1 MCSPATRRD
10 ATQTYTLKEP
20 AQRQKLII
28 TADTQAVR
36 PFAVAAVLRG
46 VTITQEAYDSFID
59 LQDKLHMNVCR
70 RRTLVAIG
78 THDLDTVTGPFT
90 YDAQEPKD
98 ITFKPLRAEESKE
111 YRYNGLVDTAGVLPG
126 SVSCYKCS
134 AMLCALLDGR
144 FATLIGAL

>member
-1 MCSPATRRD
+1 MFTGDTRRD

-98 ITFKPLRAEESKE
+98 ITFKPLRAEQPKE
-111 YRYNGLVDTAGVLPG
+111 YRCVGLVDTTAGMLPLTVDHMLRAACR
-126 SVSCYKCS
+126 VSRS
-134 AMLCALLDGR
+134 FR
-144 FATLIGAL
+144 